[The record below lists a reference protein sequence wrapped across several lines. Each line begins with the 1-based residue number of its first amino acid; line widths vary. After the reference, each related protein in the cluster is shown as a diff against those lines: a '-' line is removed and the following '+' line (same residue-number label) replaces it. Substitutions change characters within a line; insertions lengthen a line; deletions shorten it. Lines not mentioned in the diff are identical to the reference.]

1 MTKKEK
7 SIKDVNK
14 SENKKKS
21 VGESKKKNPKKEKE
35 EPSRRKNDDK
45 KNNRKIRTA
54 TFFLVILF
62 LLIFLG
68 LGFYFYSPLNNLNNK
83 VFRYFS
89 YPVVVVNKNKVIT
102 SKELI
107 ADTEAVKKFYE
118 SQDFSSVGMR
128 IDFETK
134 EGELRGEIK
143 EKDVLDKL
151 VEDEIIRDIAKKN
164 GIVVTKEEAQNE
176 IQQKIQE
183 FGDTQA
189 LIVNLEKLYGW
200 DLDEFRDK
208 IVIPQIYLQKLIAF
222 YLENEQPKS
231 KSYLKIK
238 QAREELKED
247 NSNFGELAKK
257 YSDGSSASNEG
268 ELGWFKKEQLVT
280 EVAEAV
286 YNIEPGKSTVIIQST
301 LGYHIVFLEGTR
313 KVENE
318 EGDEVME
325 VNLKQIFVRGD
336 SFLDWLNEQKK
347 ESSVWVMLRKYQWD
361 RDYAQVRFRDEK
373 MRKIEKDLKM
383 KSEGDPSMNNSL

>member
-1 MTKKEK
+1 
-7 SIKDVNK
+7 
-14 SENKKKS
+14 
-21 VGESKKKNPKKEKE
+21 
-35 EPSRRKNDDK
+35 
-45 KNNRKIRTA
+45 
-54 TFFLVILF
+54 
-62 LLIFLG
+62 
-68 LGFYFYSPLNNLNNK
+68 
-83 VFRYFS
+83 
-89 YPVVVVNKNKVIT
+89 
-102 SKELI
+102 
-107 ADTEAVKKFYE
+107 
-118 SQDFSSVGMR
+118 MR